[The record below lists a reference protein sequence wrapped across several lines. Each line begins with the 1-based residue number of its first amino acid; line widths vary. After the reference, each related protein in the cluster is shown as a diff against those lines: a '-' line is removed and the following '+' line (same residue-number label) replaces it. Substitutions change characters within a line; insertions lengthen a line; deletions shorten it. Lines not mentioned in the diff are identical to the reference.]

1 MKHSPVTSGY
11 AKHTRTLVVMWHV
24 TQIAAPSHPPTMPA
38 LIIIE
43 VLYTVFV
50 IFKSAS
56 LLFQIAGDR
65 VGDCTL
71 LSALPLSRTLVII
84 KYANYAKRYGVFV
97 LMFSYGLLPQ
107 LYSSGLLSN
116 IQPTP

>member
-1 MKHSPVTSGY
+1 MMHSPVTSGY
-11 AKHTRTLVVMWHV
+11 AKHTRTPVVMWHV
-24 TQIAAPSHPPTMPA
+24 AQIAAPSHLLSIPA

-65 VGDCTL
+65 VGDRTF
-71 LSALPLSRTLVII
+71 LSALLLSQPLVII
-84 KYANYAKRYGVFV
+84 KYANCAKSV
-97 LMFSYGLLPQ
+97 LVLTFTYGLLPQ
-107 LYSSGLLSN
+107 L
-116 IQPTP
+116 